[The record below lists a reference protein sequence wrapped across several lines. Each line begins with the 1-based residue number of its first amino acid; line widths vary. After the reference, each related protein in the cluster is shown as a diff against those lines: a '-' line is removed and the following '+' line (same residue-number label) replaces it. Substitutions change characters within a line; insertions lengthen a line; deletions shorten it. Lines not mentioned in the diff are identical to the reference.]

1 MIQQVPPH
9 SNDAEVSVLGSMI
22 ISQEA
27 VCQVVGVLDEGCF
40 YTDRHKVI
48 FEAMKSLFE
57 RDEPIDIMT
66 VSQELRST
74 GKLEQLGGAVYL
86 VELNN
91 ITPTASNVLHYAYI
105 LLEYYIKRWLIND
118 SREREVRCFDETSDA
133 MKEIEKSEKGLSELM
148 NRLESITK
156 LQTMY
161 TLSQASF
168 TKVMDNADGIVF
180 DPGIMTGFMEIDEY
194 IHGFK
199 PGDLVIVAARPSM
212 GKTAFALNIARYV
225 AQSMPIGLFSLEMTA
240 NSFYNRLLSSEASIP
255 AIDII
260 RNNITAHQRSQLVGC
275 ISRLAELPIII
286 DDSPVLDVLSLKA
299 KAKRM
304 KKEHKVG
311 MIIIDYLQLMKP
323 PKADSR
329 EREVSIITRTLKT
342 LAKEL
347 EIPIIALCQL
357 NREVEKRASKTP
369 QLSDLRESGSIEQ
382 DADIVIFLNRLEKYG
397 IDTYPDG
404 SYTEGTAQVIIGKNR
419 EGEQGTVKLKF
430 EKNYTRFSDRDF
442 LL

>member
-1 MIQQVPPH
+1 MIQQVPPF
-9 SNDAEVSVLGSMI
+9 SNDAELSVLGSMLL
-22 ISQEA
+22 SQEA
-27 VCQVVGVLDEGCF
+27 VCKVIDILDEDCF
-40 YTDRHKVI
+40 YQGRHKVI
-48 FEAMKSLFE
+48 YTAIVSLFS
-57 RDEPIDIMT
+57 RDEAIDILT
-66 VSQELRST
+66 VSQELRAT
-74 GKLEQLGGAVYL
+74 GKIEQLGGATYL
-86 VELNN
+86 VEINN
-91 ITPTASNVLHYAYI
+91 ICPTAENVVSYAYI
-105 LLEYYIKRWLIND
+105 LLEHYIKRKLIEE
-118 SREREVRCFDETSDA
+118 SKRREISCFEETSNA
-133 MKEIEKSEKGLSELM
+133 LEEIEKAEKSLSELM

-168 TKVMDNADGIVF
+168 TKMMDNADGIVF

-199 PGDLVIVAARPSM
+199 SGDLVIVAARPSM